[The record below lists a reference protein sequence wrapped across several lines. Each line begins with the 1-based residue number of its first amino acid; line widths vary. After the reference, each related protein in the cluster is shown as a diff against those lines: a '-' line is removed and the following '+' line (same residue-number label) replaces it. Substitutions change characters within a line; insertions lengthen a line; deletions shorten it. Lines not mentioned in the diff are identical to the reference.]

1 MPLGM
6 EVGLGPGD
14 IVLDEDPATT
24 QKWAQK
30 SRPLFGPCLLWPSGR
45 PSQQLLSSCY
55 NFLAKAQFISTYF
68 LQICTISCRWFL
80 CFTLFQYRNFW
91 CCRTMLL
98 CLALDST
105 MVCCSIMSLL
115 WNTLN
120 EIRLLCIM
128 YYISVSQVCWLCLNI
143 SCHAGATLYLLN
155 DISALLLCCS
165 ISRLTNEWL
174 SKVSRLAWHKLGHF
188 GVISLFP
195 SFEKMYW

>member
-1 MPLGM
+1 MIFWQPFVKWFALCYRTVVLSVLSVTLVYCGQTVGWIRMPLGM

-115 WNTLN
+115 
-120 EIRLLCIM
+120 
-128 YYISVSQVCWLCLNI
+128 
-143 SCHAGATLYLLN
+143 
-155 DISALLLCCS
+155 
-165 ISRLTNEWL
+165 
-174 SKVSRLAWHKLGHF
+174 
-188 GVISLFP
+188 
-195 SFEKMYW
+195 

>member
-1 MPLGM
+1 MIFWQPFVKRFALCYQTVVLSVLSVAKQLDGSGCHLM
-6 EVGLGPGD
+6 EIGLGPGD
-14 IVLDEDPATT
+14 IVLDEDPAPT

-30 SRPLFGPCLLWPSGR
+30 PRPLFGPCLLWPSGR

-115 WNTLN
+115 
-120 EIRLLCIM
+120 
-128 YYISVSQVCWLCLNI
+128 
-143 SCHAGATLYLLN
+143 
-155 DISALLLCCS
+155 
-165 ISRLTNEWL
+165 
-174 SKVSRLAWHKLGHF
+174 
-188 GVISLFP
+188 
-195 SFEKMYW
+195 